1 MTLRIT
7 QYGEPI
13 LRQKG
18 SPITSFDDNLTD
30 LANQMLEAMEQA
42 DGIGLA
48 AQQIG
53 QAIQFCVVDVPDHPE
68 YPMTCI
74 LDDKPLSPSLLMPI
88 ALANPEITP
97 LPSDEYYY
105 EEGCLS
111 FPQIRGEVAR
121 PERICV
127 NYHDLDGNQHRL
139 ECDGLLARCIQH
151 EVDHL
156 NGILFIDRMEKRLFQ
171 KSSRR

>member
-18 SPITSFDDNLTD
+18 SPITSFDDKLTD

-53 QAIQFCVVDVPDHPE
+53 QALQFCVVDVPDHPE

-105 EEGCLS
+105 EKDVYRFHRYGEKSPARRESVSITTISMAISTGWNAMVCLPVVYS
-111 FPQIRGEVAR
+111 MKWI
-121 PERICV
+121 I
-127 NYHDLDGNQHRL
+127 
-139 ECDGLLARCIQH
+139 
-151 EVDHL
+151 
-156 NGILFIDRMEKRLFQ
+156 
-171 KSSRR
+171 

>member
-18 SPITSFDDNLTD
+18 SPITSFDDNLTE

-53 QAIQFCVVDVPDHPE
+53 QALQFCVVDVPDHPE

-74 LDDKPLSPSLLMPI
+74 LDDKPLSPSLLMP
-88 ALANPEITP
+88 
-97 LPSDEYYY
+97 SS
-105 EEGCLS
+105 GQS
-111 FPQIRGEVAR
+111 R
-121 PERICV
+121 
-127 NYHDLDGNQHRL
+127 NYSPAFR
-139 ECDGLLARCIQH
+139 
-151 EVDHL
+151 
-156 NGILFIDRMEKRLFQ
+156 
-171 KSSRR
+171 

>member
-18 SPITSFDDNLTD
+18 SPITSFDDKLTD

-121 PERICV
+121 
-127 NYHDLDGNQHRL
+127 
-139 ECDGLLARCIQH
+139 
-151 EVDHL
+151 
-156 NGILFIDRMEKRLFQ
+156 
-171 KSSRR
+171 RRESVSITTISMAISTGWNAMVCLPAVYSMKWII